1 MTGTYL
7 RLSVTD
13 RCNLRC
19 TYCMPADGIGA
30 RPDAAV
36 LSFEQILRTVGALH
50 AYAPLRKI
58 RLTGGEPLVRKGVV
72 ALVAM
77 LAQTLPE
84 TEICLTTNGLLLPR
98 HARDL
103 AEAGLQRV
111 NVSLD
116 TFDPEKY
123 RAITRGGDV
132 TQALAGIL
140 AAVDAGLTPV
150 RVNCVSQR
158 GLNDDE
164 AEAMVAFAMDTGVE
178 LRFLEMMSIG
188 EARQQSRARYVS
200 SGELLRRLSDRFEM
214 SWEAAEGT
222 STSFTAREG
231 TRHAR
236 IGFISPVSDPFCS
249 RCDRLRLDSHGRLFT
264 CLMTEESIELAPLL
278 EGPPGALAKAI
289 HDAVCSHVPR
299 KGDGRRDPMS
309 SIGG

>member
-1 MTGTYL
+1 MAGTYL

-19 TYCMPADGIGA
+19 TYCMPAGGIGA

-36 LSFEQILRTVGALH
+36 LSFEQILETVRALNAH
-50 AYAPLRKI
+50 TPLRKI

-77 LAQTLPE
+77 LAQALPE

-98 HARDL
+98 HARAL
-103 AEAGLQRV
+103 ADAGLQRV

-116 TFDPEKY
+116 TFDPGKY
-123 RAITRGGDV
+123 ETITRGGDV

-164 AEAMVAFAMDTGVE
+164 IEAMVDFALDTGVE

-188 EARQQSRARYVS
+188 EARQHSRTRYLS
-200 SGELLRRLSDRFEM
+200 SGELLQRLTKRYEM
-214 SWEAAEGT
+214 SWEGAEGT
-222 STSFTAREG
+222 STSFTARRG
-231 TRHAR
+231 DRQTR

-264 CLMTEESIELAPLL
+264 CLMTEEFVELAPLL
-278 EGPPGALAKAI
+278 GGPPDALTQTI
-289 HDAVCSHVPR
+289 HDAVCAHVPR
-299 KGDGRRDPMS
+299 KGGGRSDSMS